1 MTVKTRPFDAAEY
14 LDSPEA
20 ISAYLVD
27 AFASNDI
34 AEIADALGI
43 AARARGMTRLAEE
56 TGLNRQQLY
65 RTLSVGGRPELG
77 TVLKVADAL
86 GFRLELVPK
95 VA

>member
-1 MTVKTRPFDAAEY
+1 MTIKTRPFDAAEY

-20 ISAYLVD
+20 LSAYLAD

-77 TVLKVADAL
+77 TVLRVADAL

>member
-1 MTVKTRPFDAAEY
+1 MTVKTRPFDATEY

-20 ISAYLVD
+20 ISAYLAD

-43 AARARGMTRLAEE
+43 AARARGMSRLAEE

>member
-1 MTVKTRPFDAAEY
+1 M
-14 LDSPEA
+14 S
-20 ISAYLVD
+20 
-27 AFASNDI
+27 
-34 AEIADALGI
+34 
-43 AARARGMTRLAEE
+43 RLAEE

-77 TVLKVADAL
+77 AGLKVADAL

>member
-1 MTVKTRPFDAAEY
+1 MTVKTRAFDAAEY
-14 LDSPEA
+14 LDGPEA
-20 ISAYLVD
+20 ISAYLAD

-43 AARARGMTRLAEE
+43 AARARGMSRLAEE